1 MRTIEIRNIGP
12 IRHTGKI
19 AISPVT
25 IFCGQ
30 QGSGKSTCAKLI
42 STCLWLEKS
51 LMKHEITEK
60 YVTGYNHFRNNL
72 CGYHGIT
79 DFFKDDSY
87 IRYESE
93 DFVFVYENKHLT
105 LIQKKHDSYKMPK
118 IMYVPAERNM
128 MVAIEHAEKVRR
140 LPSNL
145 QTMQNEY
152 LKALKSLKG
161 KVALPVKDVYLQ
173 YDRLNKVTWIMGEDY
188 RVRAENSASGYQSM
202 APLVLVSDYLA
213 DMVRKQE
220 GEPQSA
226 EERDQLSMEIA
237 KILESDNLQEAVKSA
252 MIENINKRYT
262 LNCFFNIVEE
272 PEQNLYPL
280 SQKSVLQALLI
291 DKNKAEGNLL
301 IMTTHSPYLLNY
313 LSLAIKANNI
323 ATAYPDA
330 AEKLSH
336 IVPQEAFVAGDDVNV
351 YEIRDNGQVR
361 ELSKYGDMP
370 SDENLLNIALEDCND
385 MYNELLDIEEE
396 CRHTN

>member
-12 IRHTGKI
+12 IRNTGKI

-226 EERDQLSMEIA
+226 EERDQLS
-237 KILESDNLQEAVKSA
+237 
-252 MIENINKRYT
+252 
-262 LNCFFNIVEE
+262 
-272 PEQNLYPL
+272 
-280 SQKSVLQALLI
+280 
-291 DKNKAEGNLL
+291 
-301 IMTTHSPYLLNY
+301 
-313 LSLAIKANNI
+313 
-323 ATAYPDA
+323 
-330 AEKLSH
+330 
-336 IVPQEAFVAGDDVNV
+336 
-351 YEIRDNGQVR
+351 
-361 ELSKYGDMP
+361 
-370 SDENLLNIALEDCND
+370 
-385 MYNELLDIEEE
+385 
-396 CRHTN
+396 

>member
-12 IRHTGKI
+12 IRNTGKI

-252 MIENINKRYT
+252 MIENINK
-262 LNCFFNIVEE
+262 
-272 PEQNLYPL
+272 
-280 SQKSVLQALLI
+280 
-291 DKNKAEGNLL
+291 
-301 IMTTHSPYLLNY
+301 
-313 LSLAIKANNI
+313 
-323 ATAYPDA
+323 
-330 AEKLSH
+330 
-336 IVPQEAFVAGDDVNV
+336 
-351 YEIRDNGQVR
+351 
-361 ELSKYGDMP
+361 
-370 SDENLLNIALEDCND
+370 
-385 MYNELLDIEEE
+385 
-396 CRHTN
+396 

>member
-1 MRTIEIRNIGP
+1 
-12 IRHTGKI
+12 
-19 AISPVT
+19 
-25 IFCGQ
+25 
-30 QGSGKSTCAKLI
+30 
-42 STCLWLEKS
+42 
-51 LMKHEITEK
+51 MKHEITEK

-330 AEKLSH
+330 ADKLSH
-336 IVPQEAFVAGDDVNV
+336 IVPQAAFVAGDGVNV

>member
-1 MRTIEIRNIGP
+1 MRTIEIRDIGP
-12 IRHTGKI
+12 IKNTGRI
-19 AISPVT
+19 VISPVT
-25 IFCGQ
+25 IFCGR

-42 STCLWLEKS
+42 STCLWLEKA

-60 YVTGYNHFRNNL
+60 YITGYNHFRNNL

-79 DFFKDDSY
+79 DFFKDGSY
-87 IRYESE
+87 MKYESDE
-93 DFVFVYENKHLT
+93 YVFVYENKHLT
-105 LIQKKHDSYKMPK
+105 IQHKNHDGYKMPK

-145 QTMQNEY
+145 QTMQSEY

-161 KVALPVKDVYLQ
+161 KVALPVRDVYLQ
-173 YDRLNKVTWIMGEDY
+173 YDRLNKITWIMGEDY

-226 EERDQLSMEIA
+226 EERDQLS
-237 KILESDNLQEAVKSA
+237 
-252 MIENINKRYT
+252 IENINKRYT

-280 SQKSVLQALLI
+280 SQKSVLQALLT
-291 DKNKAEGNLL
+291 DKNKSDDSLL
-301 IMTTHSPYLLNY
+301 ILTTHSPYLLNY

-323 ATAYPDA
+323 ATEFPRAV
-330 AEKLSH
+330 EKLSH
-336 IVPQEAFVAGDDVNV
+336 IVPQTAFIAGDDVNV
-351 YEIRDNGQVR
+351 YEIQDNGQIR
-361 ELSKYGDMP
+361 ELSKHSGMP
-370 SDENLLNIALEDCND
+370 SDENLLNIALENCNEL
-385 MYNELLDIEEE
+385 YNELLDIEEE

>member
-1 MRTIEIRNIGP
+1 MRTIEIRDIGP
-12 IRHTGKI
+12 IKNTGRI
-19 AISPVT
+19 VISPVT
-25 IFCGQ
+25 IFCGR

-42 STCLWLEKS
+42 STCLWLEKA

-60 YVTGYNHFRNNL
+60 YITGYNHFRNNL

-79 DFFKDDSY
+79 DFFKDGSY
-87 IRYESE
+87 IKYET
-93 DFVFVYENKHLT
+93 DDYVFVYENKHLT
-105 LIQKKHDSYKMPK
+105 IQHKNHDGYKMPK

-145 QTMQNEY
+145 QTMQSEY

-161 KVALPVKDVYLQ
+161 KVALPVRDVYLQ
-173 YDRLNKVTWIMGEDY
+173 YDRLNKITWIMGDDY

-213 DMVRKQE
+213 DMVRRQI

-226 EERDQLSMEIA
+226 EERELLSREIS
-237 KILESDNLQEAVKSA
+237 KIMDSDNLQETVKAA
-252 MIENINKRYT
+252 MIESINKRYT
-262 LNCFFNIVEE
+262 LDCFFNIVEE

-280 SQKSVLQALLI
+280 SQKSVLQALLT
-291 DKNKAEGNLL
+291 DKNKSDGSLL
-301 IMTTHSPYLLNY
+301 ILTTHSPYLLNY

-323 ATAYPDA
+323 ATEFPRAV
-330 AEKLSH
+330 EKLSH
-336 IVPQEAFVAGDDVNV
+336 IVPQTAFIAGDDVSV
-351 YEIRDNGQVR
+351 YEIQDKGQIR
-361 ELSKYGDMP
+361 ELSKHSGMP